1 MRKIIYATGL
11 VLAMATVSS
20 CKKYLDIVPV
30 GSVIPTTV
38 ADFKKELDAAYLL
51 ADLDKG
57 LSSYRGDE
65 ITVNESR
72 SRDVDLISNNFLW
85 DENGPT
91 LGGTYNWQNKYQKI
105 FYANHIIQAA
115 PKATDGSQAQKDQLI
130 GEAYLMRA
138 YTYFNLVNLFGNTY
152 NEATSATDKAV
163 PLITEVDME
172 KVARR
177 NTVKEVYTQIL
188 ADLEQGLSLVNVDEF
203 EVSQSYKFSKAAG
216 QAMAARV
223 YLYTHQWDKALN
235 AAKAALEI
243 KNTLVDFNN
252 SNALPTLYNSIETIQ
267 AYEQNFNVT
276 TVQTAYVSD
285 KLFSLYNAT
294 GDLRPKI
301 FYGKDSKGKN
311 TIAKVSNSNSYRQ
324 SFRTAEMYLIAAEA
338 ATQLN
343 QPDVARNYIDQLT
356 QRRHT
361 PVFHTAEQIRLA
373 ALTGNALLQE
383 IYDERFRELSFEGHR
398 WFDLRRTSQPEIVH
412 TLKGKTYTLKA
423 GDPRYTIRIP
433 MDAIANNPLLNE

>member
-11 VLAMATVSS
+11 VLTMATVSS

-38 ADFKKELDAAYLL
+38 ADFKKELDAAYEL

-57 LSSYRGDE
+57 LASYRSDE
-65 ITVNESR
+65 ITVNETR
-72 SRDVDLISNNFLW
+72 SRDVELISNNFLW
-85 DENGPT
+85 DENAPT
-91 LGGTYNWQNKYQKI
+91 LGGTYNWKNKYQKI
-105 FYANHIIQAA
+105 FYANHIIEAA
-115 PKATDGSQAQKDQLI
+115 PAATDGNQAQKNQLI

-138 YTYFNLVNLFGNTY
+138 YTYFNLVNLHGAAY
-152 NEATSATDKAV
+152 NEATMATDKAV

-172 KVARR
+172 KVSRR

-188 ADLEQGLSLVNVDEF
+188 ADLEQGLALVNVDNF
-203 EVSQSYKFSKAAG
+203 EVSQSYRFSKTAAW
-216 QAMAARV
+216 AMAARV

-285 KLFSLYNAT
+285 KLFSLYNPI

-338 ATQLN
+338 AAKLN
-343 QPDVARNYIDQLT
+343 QPDVARNYMDQLT

-361 PVFHTAEQIRLA
+361 PAFHATEQIRLST
-373 ALTGNALLQE
+373 LSGNALLQE

-433 MDAIANNPLLNE
+433 MDATANNPLLNE